1 MSPEADRPFRD
12 MLTADFDY
20 RLPEW
25 AIAQTP
31 TEPRDRA
38 RLLDTT
44 TGRDHLFSEV
54 PDLLRAGDV
63 LVVNDTRVRAARLH
77 GRKAGTGGAVEVLL
91 LERNP
96 DDTWEAMVRPARR
109 LRRGTTFTA
118 GPIEGELL
126 TDPEAGVAKVTLRAA
141 FDIEEAI
148 EKAGEVPL
156 PPYITTELADRDR
169 YQTVYASA
177 PGSSAA
183 PTAGLHFT
191 DALLERVRQRGVE
204 VATIELRVGMGTFR
218 PIATER
224 VDAHRM
230 HREWVSVPSE
240 TATAVRETR
249 AGPGRVVAV
258 GTTVVRALETAALE
272 GDITHWE
279 GHTDLFIT
287 PGFRFSVVDRLI
299 TNFHLPRSSL
309 IVMVAA
315 FMGPG
320 WRDVYQTA
328 LRRGYRFLSFGDA
341 MLAERGDDG

>member
-1 MSPEADRPFRD
+1 

-20 RLPEW
+20 QLPEW

-31 TEPRDRA
+31 AEPRDRA

-44 TGRDHLFSEV
+44 TGHDHFFSDL
-54 PDLLRAGDV
+54 PDLLLAGDL
-63 LVVNDTRVRAARLH
+63 LVINDTRVRAARLH
-77 GRKAGTGGAVEVLL
+77 GRKTGTGGAVEILL

-109 LRRGTTFTA
+109 LRAGTTFTA
-118 GPIEGELL
+118 GPIEGRLL
-126 TDPEAGVAKVTLRAA
+126 TDPREGLARVALGAPIDV
-141 FDIEEAI
+141 EEAI
-148 EKAGEVPL
+148 EQAGEVPL
-156 PPYITTELADRDR
+156 PPYITTEVADRNR
-169 YQTVYASA
+169 YQTVYAAA

-191 DALLERVRQRGVE
+191 NRLLDRLRKRGVRI
-204 VATIELRVGMGTFR
+204 APIELRVGMGTFR

-224 VDAHRM
+224 VDSHRM
-230 HREWVSVPSE
+230 HPEWVSVPSE
-240 TATAVRETR
+240 TAAAVRETR
-249 AGPGRVVAV
+249 ARRRHVVAV
-258 GTTVVRALETAALE
+258 GTTVVRALETASLS
-272 GDITHWE
+272 GDIDHWE

-315 FMGPG
+315 FMGPA
-320 WRDVYQTA
+320 WRDAYQTA
-328 LRRGYRFLSFGDA
+328 LRRGFRFLSFGDA
-341 MLAERGDDG
+341 MLAQRQEGA